1 MSRQEQRD
9 EEKRQWESN
18 QTKGF
23 LRRQSELMDD
33 VNAARWELKKLNP
46 DKTEFIVLGADK
58 EQTKLANHFLIDIM
72 GINFLLVLR

>member
-1 MSRQEQRD
+1 
-9 EEKRQWESN
+9 
-18 QTKGF
+18 
-23 LRRQSELMDD
+23 MDD